1 MNDNEEETRA
11 RRAGVRMWPGV
22 TAGVVIGL
30 IAFVLSFDALR
41 LVFVACGINP
51 WLSWGGPVCVDGT
64 ILLCTWAT
72 WGFRKGHIRGGA
84 YPWLG
89 LVAFS
94 LFSIAGNALHA
105 VLNTGYQLPAWVA
118 PAVMSIPPVALLYST
133 HLIVIIAGD
142 RLDKISALTA
152 MDGPAG
158 DPTAHEPDERP
169 ADMSEPVVEPMP
181 ERHPAAARQ
190 ALPDIQPMPSAPT
203 VEPTSMVTPEL
214 LDGARTAVPSAEPEE
229 TAMAWVPSDEG
240 RTIAGIPDLRDWMV
254 PVPSMEADTGP
265 KAVEAEADAA
275 DASEPEPDTPTVA
288 DAPVMREDITVPT
301 LTIPTGSIPPADRIE
316 PEETS
321 VAEPS
326 EPEPRPV
333 ETEPSADAAGTSTEA
348 KTAVHG
354 HGGTA
359 DGDGAWLD
367 WVDATAATD
376 ARPTAAKAVDA
387 GLAASISTAKRHLAR
402 LRREHP
408 ERFEP
413 WKA

>member
-1 MNDNEEETRA
+1 MDNNEEETRA

-142 RLDKISALTA
+142 RLDKINTIIRSDGDAAAATPA
-152 MDGPAG
+152 PVQPAPAGPSVPDVEPAPVPERRDDGPRTSVDATEGAG
-158 DPTAHEPDERP
+158 AWTPTFEP
-169 ADMSEPVVEPMP
+169 SP
-181 ERHPAAARQ
+181 EPAAAESVG
-190 ALPDIQPMPSAPT
+190 IT
-203 VEPTSMVTPEL
+203 EPV
-214 LDGARTAVPSAEPEE
+214 
-229 TAMAWVPSDEG
+229 
-240 RTIAGIPDLRDWMV
+240 IAGIPDLRDWMV
-254 PVPSMEADTGP
+254 PVPPMGDDAFP
-265 KAVEAEADAA
+265 KAVEADAPVA
-275 DASEPEPDTPTVA
+275 DASEPEPAEPAVTE
-288 DAPVMREDITVPT
+288 PVIEPVTREDVTVPALAIQADST
-301 LTIPTGSIPPADRIE
+301 TIMDGE
-316 PEETS
+316 PEGPVQT
-321 VAEPS
+321 EPA
-326 EPEPRPV
+326 EPRPAEA
-333 ETEPSADAAGTSTEA
+333 ETEPAEAEPAGKVGTKRGRGRAAEDDA
-348 KTAVHG
+348 
-354 HGGTA
+354 
-359 DGDGAWLD
+359 AWLD
-367 WVDATAATD
+367 WLDAMAAKGGH
-376 ARPTAAKAVDA
+376 PSAAKAVEA
-387 GLAASISTAKRHLAR
+387 GLAASTSTAKRHLAR
-402 LRREHP
+402 LRKDRP
-408 ERFEP
+408 ERFERFEA